1 MYYHVRRIL
10 HKLQAAIPNEDNFN
24 KWNNRY
30 SENSYYKICKEYGIS
45 DPSTVWMYG
54 SWRYDEQGLFRDNE
68 MKSANQYT
76 KINNDYSQWIIEKSQ
91 GFTKQGLYMI
101 SESVMMY
108 VYLILSSQAS
118 SRSNIIGNKANAL
131 TTQQVFLNTFED
143 IINRETDIQS
153 DIKRY
158 QDVLNNANSE
168 VNFSVGEGLYMLP
181 SDMTLKLD
189 KIRDYNNK
197 ILIAKPGYSV
207 GVNNVNKIFKI
218 KTILNLLHIVII
230 MWW

>member
-1 MYYHVRRIL
+1 
-10 HKLQAAIPNEDNFN
+10 
-24 KWNNRY
+24 
-30 SENSYYKICKEYGIS
+30 
-45 DPSTVWMYG
+45 
-54 SWRYDEQGLFRDNE
+54 

-76 KINNDYSQWIIEKSQ
+76 KINNDYSRWIIEKSQ

-153 DIKRY
+153 DIK
-158 QDVLNNANSE
+158 
-168 VNFSVGEGLYMLP
+168 
-181 SDMTLKLD
+181 TLSGCVKQCKL
-189 KIRDYNNK
+189 
-197 ILIAKPGYSV
+197 GS
-207 GVNNVNKIFKI
+207 
-218 KTILNLLHIVII
+218 
-230 MWW
+230 

>member
-1 MYYHVRRIL
+1 
-10 HKLQAAIPNEDNFN
+10 
-24 KWNNRY
+24 
-30 SENSYYKICKEYGIS
+30 
-45 DPSTVWMYG
+45 
-54 SWRYDEQGLFRDNE
+54 

-76 KINNDYSQWIIEKSQ
+76 KINNDYSRWIIEKSQ

-168 VNFSVGEGLYMLP
+168 VNFSVGENLYMLL
-181 SDMTLKLD
+181 SDMSLKLD

-207 GVNNVNKIFKI
+207 GVNNVNKIVKI
-218 KTILNLLHIVII
+218 KTTKPTTHSNDNVVVKKQTINIHSDVITHEEERLALILFLSLGFTVWF
-230 MWW
+230 MFK